1 MVRLEGRAGLL
12 SAVGSELG
20 ASDWFPIDQRR
31 IDLFA
36 ETTGDRAWIHVDPAR
51 AADGPF
57 GRTIAHGLLTL
68 SLVTML
74 AGQVFRI
81 QGLRSALHYGYD
93 RVRFIRPV
101 GVTSSVRARVTLA
114 DVEGTPARTRARYHV
129 VVDTTDGADPAC
141 VADLIYFYEFADG
154 RPADGVSPTPPAE
167 LE

>member
-1 MVRLEGRAGLL
+1 VVLLEGHAGLL

-20 ASDWFPIDQRR
+20 TSDWFRIDQQR

-36 ETTGDRAWIHVDPAR
+36 ETTGDHAWVHVDPER

-74 AGQVFRI
+74 AAQTFRVR
-81 QGLRSALHYGYD
+81 GLRSALHYGYD

-101 GVTSSVRARVTLA
+101 GVTSSVRAGVTLTG
-114 DVEGTPARTRARYHV
+114 VEGTPAKTRAGYRV
-129 VVDTTDGADPAC
+129 VVDTTDSDDPAC
-141 VADLIYFYEFADG
+141 VADLIYFYEFAD
-154 RPADGVSPTPPAE
+154 
-167 LE
+167 

>member
-1 MVRLEGRAGLL
+1 MIVLDGHAGLL

-20 ASDWFPIDQRR
+20 TSDWCPIDQHR

-36 ETTGDRAWIHVDPAR
+36 ETTGDHAWIHVDPVR

-74 AGQVFRI
+74 AGQTFRVR
-81 QGLRSALHYGYD
+81 GLRSALHYGYD

-101 GVTSSVRARVTLA
+101 GVTSAVRARVTLTE
-114 DVEGTPARTRARYHV
+114 VEGAPSGTRAGYHV
-129 VVDTTDGADPAC
+129 VVDTTDGDSPAC
-141 VADLIYFYEFADG
+141 VADLIYFYEFPD
-154 RPADGVSPTPPAE
+154 
-167 LE
+167 

>member
-1 MVRLEGRAGLL
+1 MVVLDGHAALL

-20 ASDWFPIDQRR
+20 TSEWFPIDQQR

-36 ETTGDRAWIHVDPAR
+36 ETTGDHAWIHVDPAR

-74 AGQVFRI
+74 AGQTFRVR
-81 QGLRSALHYGYD
+81 GLRSALHYGYD

-101 GVTSSVRARVTLA
+101 GVASSVRARVSLA
-114 DVEGTPARTRARYHV
+114 RVEGTPAATRAGYRV
-129 VVDTTDGADPAC
+129 TVDTTDGDAPAC
-141 VADLIYFYEFADG
+141 VADLIYFYEFTDQ
-154 RPADGVSPTPPAE
+154 RS
-167 LE
+167 